1 MTTYQPMSR
10 LTVPLACAIA
20 RDIAIVLA
28 AAAYV
33 VDKL

>member
-1 MTTYQPMSR
+1 MTTYQPVTR

-20 RDIAIVLA
+20 RDVAIVLA

-33 VDKL
+33 IDKL